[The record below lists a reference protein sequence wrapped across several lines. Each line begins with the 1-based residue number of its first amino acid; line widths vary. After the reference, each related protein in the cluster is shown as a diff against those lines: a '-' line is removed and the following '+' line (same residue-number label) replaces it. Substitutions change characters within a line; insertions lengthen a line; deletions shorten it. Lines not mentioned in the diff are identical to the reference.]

1 MSEKVL
7 LTGATGFLGGYV
19 IKELSEHDSYEV
31 VAVGRNEK
39 RGKELEDG
47 FAGARFAKAD
57 LTDAGQIEALF
68 QKEKP
73 DYVIHTGALSSAW
86 GKYDD
91 FYQANVK
98 ATVII
103 AELCIKYGIRRMV
116 YISSPS
122 VYTAKRDRLNIKED
136 DFDPKNKLN
145 YYIKTKILSEKE
157 LHALEGKGLDLTI
170 LRPRGL
176 IGPGDPSLMPRLM
189 RANGKIGIPL
199 IRKGKII
206 VDITCVQNV
215 AYACYLAMTTAKAK
229 GGTFNITNGEPSEFA
244 KLLELFCT
252 EAGETAKFLN
262 LPFGL
267 MYVMASIMEGIYK
280 ILPTKKEPLLTRY
293 TVCTLSFSQ
302 SLDISKAKEIMGY
315 SPKITL
321 KEGIREYGKWWQA
334 NK

>member
-1 MSEKVL
+1 MSAKVL

-19 IKELSEHDSYEV
+19 IKEILEHPGLSV
-31 VAVGRNEK
+31 IAVGRNEK
-39 RGKELEDG
+39 RGKELEAISELVH
-47 FAGARFAKAD
+47 FVRAD
-57 LTDAGQIEALF
+57 LTDKDQIKTIFEN
-68 QKEKP
+68 EKP

-91 FYQANVK
+91 FYNANVL
-98 ATVII
+98 ATRYI
-103 AELCIKYGIRRMV
+103 AELCIEYSVKRMV

-122 VYTAKRDRLNIKED
+122 IYTAKRDRLNIRED
-136 DFDPKNKLN
+136 DFDPNNKLN
-145 YYIKTKILSEKE
+145 FYIKTKLISESE
-157 LHALEGKGLDLTI
+157 LHELEKKGLDLAI

-199 IRKGKII
+199 IRKGKIT

-215 AYACYLAMTTAKAK
+215 AYACYLAMSVEAAK
-229 GGTFNITNGEPSEFA
+229 GHTFNITNGEPSEFG
-244 KLLELFCT
+244 KLLELFCE
-252 EAGETAKFLN
+252 EAGEQAKFLH

-267 MYVMASIMEGIYK
+267 LYVVAAIMEFFYT
-280 ILPTKKEPLLTRY
+280 ILPTNKEPMLTRY

-302 SLDISKAKEIMGY
+302 SLDISKAKEILGY
-315 SPKITL
+315 KPKISL
-321 KEGIREYGKWWQA
+321 QEGIREYGKWWQT

>member
-19 IKELSEHDSYEV
+19 IKELSEHEGYEV
-31 VAVGRNEK
+31 IAVGRNEK
-39 RGKELEDG
+39 RGKELEAFDG
-47 FAGARFAKAD
+47 VRFVKAD
-57 LTDAGQIEALF
+57 ITDE
-68 QKEKP
+68 EKLGEIFEEERP

-98 ATVII
+98 STVII
-103 AELCIKYGIRRMV
+103 GGLCIKYNIKRMV

-122 VYTAKRDRLNIKED
+122 IYTAKRDRLDIKED
-136 DFDPKNKLN
+136 DFDPGNKLN
-145 YYIKTKILSEKE
+145 FYIKTKLLSEKE
-157 LHALEGKGLDLTI
+157 LHALEEKGLDLTI

-229 GGTFNITNGEPSEFA
+229 GMTFNITNGEPSEFA

-267 MYVMASIMEGIYK
+267 MYVMASIMEGIYTV
-280 ILPTKKEPLLTRY
+280 LPTKKEPVLTRY

-302 SLDISKAKEIMGY
+302 SLDISKAKEILGF
-315 SPKITL
+315 SPKISL
-321 KEGIREYGKWWQA
+321 AEGIREYGKWWQT

>member
-1 MSEKVL
+1 MSKKVL

-19 IKELSEHDSYEV
+19 IKEISEHPDYEV

-39 RGKELEDG
+39 RGRELESELV
-47 FAGARFAKAD
+47 RFAKAD
-57 LTDAGQIEALF
+57 LTDRSALEELF

-86 GKYDD
+86 GKYED
-91 FYQANVK
+91 FYNANVL
-98 ATVII
+98 ATRYI
-103 AELCIKYGIRRMV
+103 AELCIEYSVKRMV

-122 VYTAKRDRLNIKED
+122 IYTAKRDRLDIRED
-136 DFDPKNKLN
+136 DFDPNNKLN
-145 YYIKTKILSEKE
+145 YYIKTKILSETE
-157 LHALEGKGLDLTI
+157 LHNFEKKGLDLAI

-199 IRKGKII
+199 IRKGKIT

-215 AYACYLAMTTAKAK
+215 AYACYLAMSTEGAK
-229 GGTFNITNGEPSEFA
+229 GQTFNITNGEPSEFG
-244 KLLELFCT
+244 KLLELFCA

-267 MYVMASIMEGIYK
+267 LYVVAAIMEFFYK
-280 ILPTKKEPLLTRY
+280 ILPTNKEPMLTIY

-302 SLDISKAKEIMGY
+302 SLDISKAKKILGY
-315 SPKITL
+315 SPKISL
-321 KEGIREYGKWWQA
+321 KEGIREYGKWWQT

>member
-19 IKELSEHDSYEV
+19 IKELTEHEGYEV
-31 VAVGRNEK
+31 VAIGRNEK
-39 RGKELEDG
+39 RGKELEAFEG
-47 FAGARFAKAD
+47 VRFVKAD
-57 LTDAGQIEALF
+57 ITNEEKLGEIFEA
-68 QKEKP
+68 ERP

-98 ATVII
+98 STVII
-103 AELCIKYGIRRMV
+103 GGLCIKYKIKRMV

-122 VYTAKRDRLNIKED
+122 IYTAKRDRLDIKED
-136 DFDPKNKLN
+136 DFDPANKLN
-145 YYIKTKILSEKE
+145 FYIKTKLLSEKE
-157 LHALEGKGLDLTI
+157 LHALEERGLDLTI

-215 AYACYLAMTTAKAK
+215 AYACYLAMTTAMAK
-229 GGTFNITNGEPSEFA
+229 GMTFNITNGEPSEFS

-267 MYVMASIMEGIYK
+267 MYVMASIMEGIYT
-280 ILPTKKEPLLTRY
+280 ILPTKKEPVLTRY

-302 SLDISKAKEIMGY
+302 SLDISKAKEILGY
-315 SPKITL
+315 SPKISL
-321 KEGIREYGKWWQA
+321 AEGIREYGKWWQT

>member
-19 IKELSEHDSYEV
+19 IKELSEREGYEV
-31 VAVGRNEK
+31 IAVGRNEK
-39 RGKELEDG
+39 RGRELEAYKG
-47 FAGARFAKAD
+47 VRFVKAD
-57 LTDAGQIEALF
+57 ITDEAMLGSIF
-68 QKEKP
+68 EEERP

-98 ATVII
+98 STVII
-103 AELCIKYGIRRMV
+103 GGLCIKHNIKRMV

-122 VYTAKRDRLNIKED
+122 IYTAKRDRLDIKED
-136 DFDPKNKLN
+136 DFDPANKLN
-145 YYIKTKILSEKE
+145 FYIKTKLLSEKE
-157 LHALEGKGLDLTI
+157 LHALEEKGLNLTI

-215 AYACYLAMTTAKAK
+215 AYACYLAMTTADAK
-229 GGTFNITNGEPSEFA
+229 GMTFNITNGEPSEFS

-267 MYVMASIMEGIYK
+267 MYVMASIMEGIYT

-302 SLDISKAKEIMGY
+302 SLDISKAKEILGY
-315 SPKITL
+315 SPKISL
-321 KEGIREYGKWWQA
+321 AEGIREYGKWWQT

>member
-19 IKELSEHDSYEV
+19 IKELAGHGGYEV
-31 VAVGRNEK
+31 IAVGRNEA
-39 RGKELEDG
+39 RGAALEAEHD
-47 FAGARFAKAD
+47 FVRFARAD
-57 LTDAGQIEALF
+57 LTDEAKMQALF
-68 QKEKP
+68 EEVKP

-86 GKYDD
+86 GKYED

-103 AELCIKYGIRRMV
+103 GGLCIKYGVKRMV

-122 VYTAKRDRLNIKED
+122 VYTAKRDRLNITED

-157 LHALEGKGLDLTI
+157 LHALEEKGLDLTI

-215 AYACYLAMTTAKAK
+215 AYACYLAMTTAAAK

-262 LPFGL
+262 LPFVPL
-267 MYVMASIMEGIYK
+267 YAIASILEGIYK
-280 ILPTKKEPLLTRY
+280 ILPTKKEPVLTRY

>member
-1 MSEKVL
+1 MNGKVL
-7 LTGATGFLGGYV
+7 LTGATGFLGGYA
-19 IKELSEHDSYEV
+19 IKEILEHPGLTV

-39 RGKELEDG
+39 RGAELVSERV
-47 FAGARFAKAD
+47 RFAKAD
-57 LTDAGQIEALF
+57 ITDRKQLEELF
-68 QKEKP
+68 KKEKP

-86 GKYDD
+86 GRYED
-91 FYQANVK
+91 FHKANVE
-98 ATVII
+98 ATVYI
-103 AELCIKYGIRRMV
+103 AELCIEHDVKRMV

-122 VYTAKRDRLNIKED
+122 IYTAKRDRLNIKEE
-136 DFDPKNKLN
+136 DFDPSNKLN
-145 YYIKTKILSEKE
+145 FYIKTKLLSEKE
-157 LHALEGKGLDLTI
+157 LHALEEKGLNLTI

-199 IRKGKII
+199 IRKGKIT

-215 AYACYLAMTTAKAK
+215 AYACYLAMSTPEAK
-229 GGTFNITNGEPSEFA
+229 GMTFNITNGEPSEFG
-244 KLLELFCT
+244 KLLELFCE

-267 MYVMASIMEGIYK
+267 LYAAAAVMEFFYT
-280 ILPTKKEPLLTRY
+280 ILPTNKEPMLTRY

-302 SLDISKAKEIMGY
+302 SLDISKAKSILGY

-321 KEGIREYGKWWQA
+321 KEGIREYGKWWQT